1 MGRGPPQNGRGR
13 RSALT
18 HRPAPAGLFFGVKA
32 GAPWRG
38 LPEAPHS
45 RNPGACELPH
55 VGGMPATALF
65 VCPCPP
71 YLDETMGT

>member
-1 MGRGPPQNGRGR
+1 
-13 RSALT
+13 
-18 HRPAPAGLFFGVKA
+18 VKA

-55 VGGMPATALF
+55 VGGMPATVLF